1 MAFKFSQR
9 KLGLLFAAIVFS
21 VFWFIA
27 IGWADR
33 GEMVRDAG
41 LSMECHSEHLPE
53 GSIHNPEGSPYLPRG
68 EYRFFPILGLE
79 CTFSMID
86 GTEVQTFYPNYAFT
100 TMAALPMCI
109 TAAVGT
115 GWLIRSAKLKGNRI

>member
-1 MAFKFSQR
+1 MAFKFSKR
-9 KLGLLFAAIVFS
+9 KLGLLLAAIAFS
-21 VFWFIA
+21 AFWFIA
-27 IGWADR
+27 VGWADR

-41 LSMECHSEHLPE
+41 LSMECHSEHLPK
-53 GSIHNPEGSPYLPRG
+53 GTIHNPEGSPHLPRG

-100 TMAALPMCI
+100 TMAALPMFI
-109 TAAVGT
+109 TAATGT
-115 GWLIRSAKLKGNRI
+115 RWLIASGRLKGNST